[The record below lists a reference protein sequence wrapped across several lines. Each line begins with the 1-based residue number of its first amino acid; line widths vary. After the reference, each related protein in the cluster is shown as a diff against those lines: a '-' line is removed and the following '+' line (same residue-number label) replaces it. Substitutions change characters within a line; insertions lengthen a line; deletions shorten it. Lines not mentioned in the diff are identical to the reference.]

1 MEASTTP
8 TQPKRRVLL
17 TLRDKYFQPCKLVQ
31 LQNVSKLVQE
41 RWYTLGLLGSPL
53 SSGGWAEGVEKEE
66 WYRAGEEARP
76 LGIIIRMRPFLAP
89 LGRPGLPS
97 GGCCCSRGQPLT
109 PLAPKRLLLGDRLAV
124 LAVGVAPRHRKV
136 VLGGAERKGRFS
148 EEGCA
153 IFGVDRGTNTLAQG
167 LNSEAGKK
175 PFAWLSLWDILGS
188 CFFFTCCVLQ
198 HQVLLSS
205 SCFLCFLLPLHNFFR
220 FSVHATKP
228 SHFLFL
234 PLSPA
239 SSFSFLFVFL
249 PSLLNHCVYK
259 EKRRENERK
268 SHPAN
273 LGKGKKKFSSFSSLC
288 FPFLP
293 L

>member
-153 IFGVDRGTNTLAQG
+153 ISGVDRGTNTLAQG

-188 CFFFTCCVLQ
+188 CFFSPAVFCSIRCCYHPHAFFAFCFHFTIF
-198 HQVLLSS
+198 SA
-205 SCFLCFLLPLHNFFR
+205 FLFMQRSPHTFFSFRSPLLPL
-220 FSVHATKP
+220 
-228 SHFLFL
+228 FLFSL
-234 PLSPA
+234 
-239 SSFSFLFVFL
+239 SSFLLFSIIV
-249 PSLLNHCVYK
+249 CT
-259 EKRRENERK
+259 
-268 SHPAN
+268 
-273 LGKGKKKFSSFSSLC
+273 KKKEERMKENHILRI
-288 FPFLP
+288 
-293 L
+293 